1 MSRRNDRYDR
11 RNYNSNRDY
20 RSKNDR
26 RPFNQT
32 QNQQENNAATT
43 EVKAETPKKETK
55 QENLA
60 PKIEQPNVKP
70 SEKKFTGRCRLPSE
84 RMIEPCYIAICM
96 FQVPKEETRQVA
108 ERAKAEIDGIQKDGR
123 VLRVKFASNGAAVKV
138 KNLSP
143 WVTNELLETAFAHF
157 GEIERAVVVVNDR
170 GRPIGEGIVEF
181 AKKQSATAA
190 IKTCTQQCYLLS
202 RIYFSIQA
210 LLFSPPSAL
219 CHGTFGVMCESNCDL
234 TPFLLAAYLPD
245 DPIHSV
251 QIYLSQSAHDQC
263 QLKAWKT
270 RDEEDGFPEKMAPRN
285 NPEYQKD
292 REMGPRFAKMG
303 TFEHEYAERW
313 KKLYA
318 VEDQKRD
325 FLEKEI
331 QTARRQM
338 EEEMEM
344 TYYDHEAN
352 VLREKLRRLE
362 EQASLMQRDREMRL
376 QAERRFD
383 DEIQQNEM
391 MLREQ
396 EEEILRPRVQRNGQ
410 RNMMD
415 KQGVMPEDMV
425 ATGGG
430 VPPQAYGTQVAPN
443 QYGPPPTEQMYG
455 KRPYP
460 EHGGGAYGEE
470 SAKRRRY

>member
-1 MSRRNDRYDR
+1 MEQQLPARMSLDVTGVFFSRHQLSAWKSGVINCLGFWAKGGLNDRYDR

-70 SEKKFTGRCRLPSE
+70 SEKKFTGRCRLFVGNLPNNLTQE
-84 RMIEPCYIAICM
+84 EFKKLFEPYGESGELFLNAQKG
-96 FQVPKEETRQVA
+96 FGFVKLETRQVA

-202 RIYFSIQA
+202 SCPR
-210 LLFSPPSAL
+210 P
-219 CHGTFGVMCESNCDL
+219 V
-234 TPFLLAAYLPD
+234 
-245 DPIHSV
+245 SV
-251 QIYLSQSAHDQC
+251 EGLE
-263 QLKAWKT
+263 T

-425 ATGGG
+425 ATGG
-430 VPPQAYGTQVAPN
+430 
-443 QYGPPPTEQMYG
+443 
-455 KRPYP
+455 
-460 EHGGGAYGEE
+460 
-470 SAKRRRY
+470 